1 MRPTF
6 RTFLLLALCAVLPGS
21 ASGGE
26 QNGPELSTK
35 DEKIIYAMGLSLAN
49 AVQEFQLSEAELE
62 ILLAGFSDGALG
74 REPKISPTLWAR
86 RIEDLRKRRVEVTRA
101 RTEKEASA
109 FLAKAEADPGALR
122 RPSGLI
128 YTELQPGTGVSPKA
142 SDRVQVHYHGT
153 RTDGSVFD
161 STRDRSPA
169 TFALD
174 AVIPC
179 WTEGLQLMKVGG
191 KGELVCPA
199 NIAYGDRGT
208 KGSIAPGSVLSFEVE
223 LIDIVR

>member
-1 MRPTF
+1 M
-6 RTFLLLALCAVLPGS
+6 ALCAVLPGS

-35 DEKIIYAMGLSLAN
+35 DEKIIYTMGLSLAN

-62 ILLAGFSDGALG
+62 ILLAGFLRRRLG

-128 YTELQPGTGVSPKA
+128 YTELQPGTGASPKA

-199 NIAYGDRGT
+199 NITYGDRGT